1 MLIAASA
8 RLDFTYRSL
17 YASAPMQGRLTWLLG
32 HKQLWLVVFLCA
44 STVGRHILLTRAVP
58 AVGLRGSYYG
68 NADWNGLPLTTTL
81 DADPSTLTLRARQA
95 ALGGGPFSVEWR
107 GYLGMPVDGDYRF
120 ELVSDDG
127 SQLYVDGESVVDNS
141 GVHSALRATGNI
153 SRPAGVYPIVLRYV
167 QVGGDLELTWRWAVG
182 GGSFEPIA
190 ATSLASRRT
199 SLGSLR
205 AREFLLRS
213 ASPLTFL
220 WVVAAVWILGGAA
233 WRWADWV
240 IRERPELVR
249 HPLVSVLLLSFG
261 LSLWGINWG
270 LPESWSPDELTPW
283 VVILGIEQYF
293 SNGWYNAYPP
303 AQFYLFAVVIAPFVA
318 ADRLGL
324 ISLGTVGVATTMF
337 LLMRMITV
345 LMGLG
350 LLVVT
355 YLTGAAAFDRRTGV
369 LAALIVAVTLPFVYY
384 AKTANTD
391 IPYLFW
397 MTCSL
402 WSYVRVWRSGRTID
416 YVLFGATAA
425 LAVCTKDHA
434 YGFYTLLPV
443 ALIAQLA
450 MSSSREEPFARRL
463 AHAVF
468 DRRLWLGG
476 AVAALV
482 FGCAHNVI
490 FNWTGMLS
498 HFDLIT
504 RLIAPGAPTLNR
516 TWRFDA
522 DLLTSSVQLLR
533 WSLRWPLFLLCV
545 AGLAAALASRQT
557 RVITLWLLIPS
568 VSYYFTYLRFM
579 GYVYDRFLLGV
590 IIPLALVGGR
600 SAGLLL
606 ARSDRF
612 RWLARTGVA
621 AAFGYA
627 LITAAS
633 LDIMMSVDSRYAA
646 ESWLRDHLAAGG
658 RVGWFGHVMYL
669 PRVYDL
675 PAIRL
680 FVERDGDFGDRPEFL
695 VINKEVLA
703 RSDPSSALLLAN
715 LAEHRLGYSEAWRW
729 RSPVPWWAVLRYD
742 PAFTNGRDD
751 SETNLDNV
759 NPEIVIFQRDPE

>member
-1 MLIAASA
+1 MCA

-17 YASAPMQGRLTWLLG
+17 YASAPMQGRLKWLRG
-32 HKQLWLVVFLCA
+32 HKRLWLVVFLCA
-44 STVGRHILLTRAVP
+44 ATTGRSILLTRSIPVP
-58 AVGLRGSYYG
+58 ALRGSYYG
-68 NADWNGLPLTTTL
+68 NADWTGTPRVTAL
-81 DADPSTLTLRARQA
+81 DADLSTITLKARQA

-107 GYLGMPVDGDYRF
+107 GYLAMHVDGDYLF

-127 SQLYVDGESVVDNS
+127 SQLYVDGESIIDNS
-141 GVHSALRATGNI
+141 GVHSALRATGSI

-167 QVGGDLELTWRWAVG
+167 QAGGDLELIWRWAVG
-182 GGSFEPIA
+182 GESFKPVA
-190 ATSLASRRT
+190 ATALSPRRT

-205 AREFLLRS
+205 AREFLQRS
-213 ASPLTFL
+213 GTPLTFL
-220 WVVAAVWILGGAA
+220 WVVAAAWILGGAT
-233 WRWADWV
+233 WKWADWIV
-240 IRERPELVR
+240 RERPELAR
-249 HPLVSVLLLSFG
+249 HPLVAVLLLSFG
-261 LSLWGINWG
+261 LSVWGIHWG

-283 VVILGIEQYF
+283 EVILGIEQFF
-293 SNGWYNAYPP
+293 SNGWYHAYPP
-303 AQFYLFAVVIAPFVA
+303 AQFYLYAVVIAPFVA

-324 ISLGTVGVATTMF
+324 FSLTTVGAATTMF
-337 LLMRMITV
+337 ALMRVVTV

-355 YLTGAAAFDRRTGV
+355 YLSGSAAFDRRTGV

-391 IPYLFW
+391 VPYLFW

-402 WSYVRVWRSGRTID
+402 WLYVRLWRNGRTID

-425 LAVCTKDHA
+425 LAVATKDHA

-443 ALIAQLA
+443 ALIARLA
-450 MSSSREEPFARRL
+450 TSSPREERIVRRL
-463 AHAVF
+463 VRASF
-468 DRRLWLGG
+468 DRRLWIGG

-482 FGCAHNVI
+482 FGCAHNI
-490 FNWTGMLS
+490 FFNWTGMLS

-504 RLIAPGAPTLNR
+504 RLSAPFAPTLSR

-522 DLLTSSVQLLR
+522 DLVTSSVQLLR
-533 WSLRWPLFLLCV
+533 WSLRWPLFLLC
-545 AGLAAALASRQT
+545 AGGLAAALISRQT
-557 RVITLWLLIPS
+557 RSITLWILIPS

-600 SAGLLL
+600 LAGLLL
-606 ARSDRF
+606 ARSDRSG
-612 RWLARTGVA
+612 WIGRTAVA

-627 LITAAS
+627 LTSAAS
-633 LDIMMSVDSRYAA
+633 LDVMMSVDSRYAA

-658 RVGWFGHVMYL
+658 RVGWFGHGMYM

-680 FVERDGDFGDRPEFL
+680 FVQPAGDFDDRPEFL

-703 RSDPSSALLLAN
+703 RSDPPSVLLLAN
-715 LAEHRLGYSEAWRW
+715 LAEHRLGYSESWRW
-729 RSPVPWWAVLRYD
+729 RSPLPWWAVLRYD
-742 PAFTNGRDD
+742 PVFTNGRDNG
-751 SETNLDNV
+751 ETNLDNV